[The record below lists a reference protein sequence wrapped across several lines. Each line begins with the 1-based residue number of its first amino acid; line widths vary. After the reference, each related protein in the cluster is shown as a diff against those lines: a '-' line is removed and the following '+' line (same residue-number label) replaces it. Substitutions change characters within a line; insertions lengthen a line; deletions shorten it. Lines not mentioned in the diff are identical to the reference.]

1 MKKILPPVI
10 ALLSV
15 LICNGVN
22 AEDLVH
28 DDFSDGTTQGWGKGK
43 DAGLPV
49 TIEEEADGNK
59 YIKLV
64 SEGATSEHADKKVVF
79 FREGGKWRGNFNSKG
94 VTAISARFKNMG
106 DEPLEMHV
114 SFGNTLADLRTRY
127 VVIKGV
133 TIPNDGE
140 WHDAVFSMAL
150 DGFQMVPLGG
160 HGKSSATF
168 SPKET
173 LGNIKEIKFTT
184 GTLGVDYE
192 DRRGPYN
199 GFTGS
204 PELVAELWIDDIKLI
219 K

>member
-1 MKKILPPVI
+1 M
-10 ALLSV
+10 SV
-15 LICNGVN
+15 LMCSNIN

-28 DDFSDGTTQGWGKGK
+28 SDFSDGTTQHWGKGD

-49 TIEEEADGNK
+49 TVETEDDGNK

-64 SEGATSEHADKKVVF
+64 SEGAESEHADKKVVF
-79 FREGGKWRGNFNSKG
+79 FTEGGKWRGNFVKKG
-94 VTAISARFKNMG
+94 VTSISARFKNMG
-106 DEPLEMHV
+106 AEPLEIHLAI
-114 SFGNTLADLRTRY
+114 GNTLADLRARY
-127 VVIKGV
+127 VVIKGEV
-133 TIPNDGE
+133 IPNDGE
-140 WHDAVFSMAL
+140 WHDATFLMAAE
-150 DGFQMVPLGG
+150 DMQFVPLGG

-168 SPKET
+168 SAQET
-173 LGNIKEIKFTT
+173 LGNIKEVKFTT
-184 GTLGVDYE
+184 GTLGTDYG

>member
-1 MKKILPPVI
+1 MTSNI
-10 ALLSV
+10 S
-15 LICNGVN
+15 
-22 AEDLVH
+22 AEDLIH
-28 DDFSDGTTQGWGKGK
+28 DDFSDGTQHWGKGE

-49 TIEEEADGNK
+49 THETEADGNG

-64 SEGATSEHADKKVVF
+64 SEGTTSTHADKKVVF
-79 FREGGKWRGNFNSKG
+79 FREGGQWRGNFNTKG

-114 SFGNTLADLRTRY
+114 SIGNTLADLRTRY
-127 VVIKGV
+127 VVIAGQ

-140 WHDAVFSMAL
+140 WHEATFPMAPE
-150 DGFQMVPLGG
+150 GMQMVPLGG
-160 HGKSSATF
+160 HGKSSASF
-168 SPKET
+168 SAKET
-173 LGNIKEIKFTT
+173 LGNIKEVKFTT
-184 GTLGVDYE
+184 GTLGVDYG

-204 PELVAELWIDDIKLI
+204 PELVAELWIDDLKLI